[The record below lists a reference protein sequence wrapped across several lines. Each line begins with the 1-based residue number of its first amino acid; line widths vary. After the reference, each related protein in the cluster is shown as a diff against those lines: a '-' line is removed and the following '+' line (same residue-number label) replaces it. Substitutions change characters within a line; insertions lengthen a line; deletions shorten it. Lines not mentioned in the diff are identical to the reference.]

1 MIKELFF
8 LFIKFE
14 SEYSVFHL
22 LLYMLHIYFDL
33 LDNINFVLLFIN
45 FVRGIN
51 LIYEMSLS
59 YFYIFFS
66 YM

>member
-14 SEYSVFHL
+14 SEYSIFHL

-33 LDNINFVLLFIN
+33 LDNIDFVLLFIN

-51 LIYEMSLS
+51 LIYEMS
-59 YFYIFFS
+59 
-66 YM
+66 